1 MLSALLDRV
10 VHLVLVPAH
19 VLDVHLFARVLGAE
33 TSDPQDVLACGT
45 QRAGCHRSQTMP
57 HATWHTGTAG
67 YGWNIGTAWYAG
79 TVRHRLKLTLPRA
92 GVST

>member
-33 TSDPQDVLACGT
+33 AADPQDVLACGT
-45 QRAGCHRSQTMP
+45 QRGRDVTRGRREAGDV
-57 HATWHTGTAG
+57 TWYTAG
-67 YGWNIGTAWYAG
+67 GEGQ
-79 TVRHRLKLTLPRA
+79 RDTLA
-92 GVST
+92 QSDTGSL